1 VTTYVLIH
9 GAFHGGWCWYK
20 LAALLEARG
29 AKVIAPDLPG
39 HGRSA
44 GQTATFQAYIDSVAD
59 LLRSQP
65 EPVVLVGH
73 SMGGAVI
80 TAAAEAAPEK
90 VAKLIY
96 LTAFIGPSGISMT
109 GALSS
114 QAAGDGLI
122 PVSERALPALY
133 SDCAKEDMMLA
144 RLCLT
149 PQAAEPLLAPIVWT
163 PERWGRIPRA
173 FIGCTRDRIYS
184 IADQRARFEALP
196 GGGAFVELATG
207 HSPFFSMPEAL
218 AETLEGLTR

>member
-39 HGRSA
+39 HGRRA
-44 GQTATFQAYIDSVAD
+44 GETATFQAYIDSVAD
-59 LLRSQP
+59 LLRRQP

-90 VAKLIY
+90 VARLVY

-133 SDCAKEDMMLA
+133 SDCAKEDVMLA

-184 IADQRARFEALP
+184 IADQRARFEGLP
-196 GGGAFVELATG
+196 GGGPFVELATG